1 MLIKTIT
8 DLKEL
13 YMGDKM
19 TKKSEEVVNM
29 KSAEYQTKVAIVHE
43 WLTNMGGSEQ
53 VVSVLLE
60 LFPDAPIYTSLFDSA
75 NLVHSFAE
83 ADVRPSFLQRL
94 PKFLRKHQNLLPL
107 MPYAFEQFDLSD
119 YDLVISSSSSCAKG
133 VITGTKTIH
142 VCYCY
147 TPMRYA
153 WDSYH
158 LYMKPIKGL
167 KRWLAVWLMH
177 RIRIWDRLSADR
189 VDYFIAISHAVQ
201 ERVRK
206 HYKRESCVVYPPVD
220 IDRFTCTCVREE
232 FYLVVSRLVG
242 YKRVELAIE
251 ASDRL
256 GRQLIVIGDGEELKP
271 LITMYRSKGETIKFM
286 GRQSDQVVADYLAR
300 ARAFLFPGEE
310 DFGLTMVEALASGCP
325 VIAYSHGGAIDIV
338 EDGVTGVFFKDQTVE
353 GMMTGILRFEE
364 LRGKEGD
371 FDPSLLRSSAE
382 KFSKDNFKK
391 SLINALVDLEVLSNP
406 DSVELGQTIR

>member
-1 MLIKTIT
+1 MGNL
-8 DLKEL
+8 
-13 YMGDKM
+13 GDKM
-19 TKKSEEVVNM
+19 TLNSEEVVTMQNTGC
-29 KSAEYQTKVAIVHE
+29 QLKVAIIHE

-60 LFPDAPIYTSLFDSA
+60 LFPDAPVYTSLYEPV
-75 NLVHSFAE
+75 NLVQSLAK

-142 VCYCY
+142 VSYCY

-158 LYMKPIKGL
+158 LYMKSLKGL

-177 RIRIWDRLSADR
+177 RIRLWDRLSADR
-189 VDYFIAISHAVQ
+189 VDHFIAISHAVQ
-201 ERVRK
+201 ERIRK
-206 HYKRESCVVYPPVD
+206 HYRRESRVVYPPVD
-220 IDRFTCTCVREE
+220 IDRFTSTCVREE

-242 YKRVELAIE
+242 YKRVDLAIE
-251 ASDRL
+251 ACDRL
-256 GRQLIVIGDGEELKP
+256 GRNLVVIGDGEEHKRLKA
-271 LITMYRSKGETIKFM
+271 MDRGKGEFIKFM
-286 GRQSDQVVADYLAR
+286 GPQSDQVVVDYLAR

-325 VIAYSHGGAIDIV
+325 VIAYGQGGVVDIV
-338 EDGVTGVFFKDQTVE
+338 EDGVTGVLFKVQTVE
-353 GMMTGILRFEE
+353 GMMAGIIRFEE
-364 LRGKEGD
+364 LKGEGQGN
-371 FDPSLLRSSAE
+371 FNPLLLRSRVE
-382 KFSKDNFKK
+382 KFNKENFKK
-391 SLINALVDLEVLSNP
+391 SLINALVELGVLSNP
-406 DSVELGQTIR
+406 VSVELGQID

>member
-1 MLIKTIT
+1 MNVFI
-8 DLKEL
+8 ER
-13 YMGDKM
+13 
-19 TKKSEEVVNM
+19 N
-29 KSAEYQTKVAIVHE
+29 QPKVAIVHE

-60 LFPDAPIYTSLFDSA
+60 LFPDAPVYTSLFEPA
-75 NLVHSFAE
+75 NLVPSLAE

-158 LYMKPIKGL
+158 LYMKSLKGL
-167 KRWLAVWLMH
+167 KRWVAIWLMH
-177 RIRIWDRLSADR
+177 RIRLWDRLSADR
-189 VDYFIAISHAVQ
+189 VDHFIAISHAVQ
-201 ERVRK
+201 KRIRK
-206 HYKRESCVVYPPVD
+206 HYRRESSVVYPPVD
-220 IDRFTCTCVREE
+220 IERFTSTCEREE

-242 YKRVELAIE
+242 YKRVDLAIE
-251 ASDRL
+251 ACNRL
-256 GRQLIVIGDGEELKP
+256 GRNLVVIGDGQEQKRLKA
-271 LITMYRSKGETIKFM
+271 MDCGKGETIKFI
-286 GRQSDQVVADYLAR
+286 GRQSDAVVADYLGR

-325 VIAYSHGGAIDIV
+325 VIAYGQGGAVDIV
-338 EDGVTGVFFKDQTVE
+338 EDGVTGVLFNVQTVE
-353 GMMTGILRFEE
+353 GMMDGILRFEE
-364 LRGKEGD
+364 LSGKGQGNFE
-371 FDPSLLRSSAE
+371 PSSLRIRAE
-382 KFSKDNFKK
+382 SFSKDHFKK
-391 SLINALVDLEVLSNP
+391 SLISAL
-406 DSVELGQTIR
+406 VELGVL

>member
-1 MLIKTIT
+1 M
-8 DLKEL
+8 
-13 YMGDKM
+13 
-19 TKKSEEVVNM
+19 
-29 KSAEYQTKVAIVHE
+29 KVAIVHE

-60 LFPDAPIYTSLFDSA
+60 LFPDAPVYTSLFEPD
-75 NLVHSFAE
+75 NLVSSLAK

-94 PKFLRKHQNLLPL
+94 PKFMRKHQNLLPL

-119 YDLVISSSSSCAKG
+119 YDLVLSSSSSCAKG

-158 LYMKPIKGL
+158 LYMESLKGL

-177 RIRIWDRLSADR
+177 RIRLWDRLSADR
-189 VDYFIAISHAVQ
+189 VDHFIAISHAVQ
-201 ERVRK
+201 KRIRK
-206 HYKRESCVVYPPVD
+206 HYRRESRVVYPPVD
-220 IDRFTCTCVREE
+220 IDRFTSDCAREE

-242 YKRVELAIE
+242 YKRVDLAIE
-251 ASDRL
+251 ACDRL
-256 GRQLIVIGDGEELKP
+256 GRTLVVIGDGEEQKRLKA
-271 LITMYRSKGETIKFM
+271 MDRGKRETIKFM
-286 GRQSDQVVADYLAR
+286 GRQSDQVVVDYLAR

-325 VIAYSHGGAIDIV
+325 VIAYGQGGAIDIV
-338 EDGVTGVFFKDQTVE
+338 EDGVTGVLFKDQTVE
-353 GMMTGILRFEE
+353 GMMAGILRFEE
-364 LRGKEGD
+364 LSGNGQEN
-371 FDPSLLRSSAE
+371 FDPFLLRSRAE
-382 KFSKDNFKK
+382 EFSKENFKR
-391 SLINALVDLEVLSNP
+391 SLISALE
-406 DSVELGQTIR
+406 ELGAL